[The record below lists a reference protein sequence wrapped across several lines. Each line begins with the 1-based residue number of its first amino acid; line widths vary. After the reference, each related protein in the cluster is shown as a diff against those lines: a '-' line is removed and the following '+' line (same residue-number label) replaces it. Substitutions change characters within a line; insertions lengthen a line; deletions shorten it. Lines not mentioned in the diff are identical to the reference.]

1 MTQLKKTLI
10 FVRVFVLMNVII
22 KRAKLNIGNLRIY
35 KTKIRTGNCDI
46 L

>member
-1 MTQLKKTLI
+1 MTKLKKTLI

-22 KRAKLNIGNLRIY
+22 KQTKQNIENLRIY
-35 KTKIRTGNCDI
+35 KTKIMTGNGDI